1 MLLEM
6 DYCYDLHDHRYLI
19 TYKGTRTS
27 FKTPQWMVREYCYKN
42 KEIFNDPEQVDS
54 VAILA

>member
-1 MLLEM
+1 M
-6 DYCYDLHDHRYLI
+6 DYCYDIHDHKYLI

-27 FKTPQWMVREYCYKN
+27 SRLPQCMVCGYCYKN
-42 KEIFNDPEQVDS
+42 KEIFNDPEQVES

>member
-1 MLLEM
+1 M
-6 DYCYDLHDHRYLI
+6 DYCYNRHDHKYLI

-27 FKTPQWMVREYCYKN
+27 SRLPQWMVCEYCYNN
-42 KEIFNDPEQVDS
+42 KEIFNDPQQVES